1 MKIRLAILEKDLSYL
16 NRIVAAFSAKYADK
30 FEIYSFTD
38 QDVAL
43 STLDNSK
50 IDVLVA
56 ADAFDIDVTTLPKR
70 CGFVYFVD
78 YADVETVRDQ
88 RTICKFQ
95 KIDQIYKQILSI
107 YSENA
112 GSVSGVKFGDESC
125 KIIAFMSPSGGVGTS
140 SVAAACALYFASQG
154 KKTLYLNL
162 EKFGSSDA
170 FFSADGQFDMSD
182 IIFALKS
189 KKANLSL
196 KLESC
201 VKQDSRGVY
210 FYSQPKIALDIL
222 EMGAEEVTR
231 FITEARISGGYAYII
246 IDHDFGMDKDTLKI
260 LRQTHSIVW
269 VGDGS
274 DISNLKIERAYH
286 ALSTL
291 EQREESM
298 LISQINLVYNKFSS
312 KTSKTVTTVEIRTAG
327 GAPRFEYASSEQVM
341 KQLSS
346 MQMFDKID

>member
-1 MKIRLAILEKDLSYL
+1 MKIRLAILEKDQSYL
-16 NRIVAAFSAKYADK
+16 QRIVAAFSAKYADK

-38 QDVAL
+38 PEVAL
-43 STLDNSK
+43 STLDNSR

-56 ADAFDIDVTTLPKR
+56 ADVFDIDVSNLPKR
-70 CGFVYFVD
+70 CGFAYFVD

-107 YSENA
+107 YSESA
-112 GSVSGVKFGDESC
+112 GNVSGIKFGDESC

-140 SVAAACALYFASQG
+140 SMAAACALYFAAKG
-154 KKTLYLNL
+154 AKTLYLNL
-162 EKFGSSDA
+162 EKFGSADA

-201 VKQDSRGVY
+201 VKQDNRGVY
-210 FYSQPKIALDIL
+210 FYSQSKIALDML
-222 EMGAEEVTR
+222 ELGSDEVTR
-231 FITEARISGGYAYII
+231 FISEARISGGYAYII
-246 IDHDFGMDKDTLKI
+246 IDCDFGMDKDTLKI
-260 LRQTHSIVW
+260 LRHTHSIVW

-274 DISNLKIERAYH
+274 DLSSLKIERAFR

-298 LISQINLVYNKFSS
+298 LISQISLIYNKFSS
-312 KTSKTVTTVEIRTAG
+312 KTGKTLTNVEIKTAG
-327 GAPRFEYASSEQVM
+327 GAPRFEHASSEQVL
-341 KQLSS
+341 KQLSA
-346 MQMFDKID
+346 MDMFNNIG